1 MPYCPNCRK
10 PTMIYVPWLGQMWSC
25 QSCGYQG
32 PIVIEIKR
40 RAMQDLLKQIPKGKV
55 TTYKILAEQLG
66 LHQRAVSGMLRTNN
80 ATKAPCYKVISSDGK
95 LGGYSATGG
104 VKQKIALLRKDGIKI
119 EKGKVDLEK
128 YLHRF

>member
-1 MPYCPNCRK
+1 
-10 PTMIYVPWLGQMWSC
+10 
-25 QSCGYQG
+25 
-32 PIVIEIKR
+32 
-40 RAMQDLLKQIPKGKV
+40 MQDLLKQIPKGKV